1 MVQRGGMDS
10 MVEFIILIG
19 VFIIGGGAALLGFL
33 IIIGRKVTQP
43 DHELQQK
50 IDRLE
55 REIKDMKNEP

>member
-1 MVQRGGMDS
+1 

-43 DHELQQK
+43 DQELQQK

-55 REIKDMKNEP
+55 REIKDLKNDP

>member
-1 MVQRGGMDS
+1 

-19 VFIIGGGAALLGFL
+19 ALLGGGGVALLGFL

-43 DHELQQK
+43 DRDLQQK

-55 REIKDMKNEP
+55 REIADRKNET